1 MTSDG
6 GGRQRG
12 SARDESRDC
21 GAPGSGA
28 LAYTGGT
35 HSGVTPG
42 DCPRGA
48 YRRPVITLLV
58 TILGLLLL
66 LASVAA
72 CDSGDE
78 EDTGG
83 GTTSTTGNGAA
94 KSGDVEG
101 GVGEALKV
109 GRAVITV
116 RALEATF
123 QPAVPEQRLSEEIPA
138 ALGSGESFYQ
148 AYVRVENTGV
158 APIRVDAEDFACAVG
173 EAVVGVEPSRSG
185 PLSRSLLLNSSLDLV
200 LTFRAEASYEPVLIY
215 QPPWYDGVI
224 TIGSVAEETTT
235 TTR

>member
-1 MTSDG
+1 VVLNELIHTQSAHPG
-6 GGRQRG
+6 G
-12 SARDESRDC
+12 A
-21 GAPGSGA
+21 
-28 LAYTGGT
+28 
-35 HSGVTPG
+35 PG

-48 YRRPVITLLV
+48 HRRPVVTLLV
-58 TILGLLLL
+58 AILGLLLL

-72 CDSGDE
+72 CDSGGE
-78 EDTGG
+78 EGTGG
-83 GTTSTTGNGAA
+83 GTTSTTGNGAT

-101 GVGEALKV
+101 SVGEALKV
-109 GRAVITV
+109 GKAVITV

-138 ALGSGESFYQ
+138 APGSGESFYQ
-148 AYVRVENTGV
+148 AYVRVENTGI

-173 EAVVGVEPSRSG
+173 EAVVSVEPTRSG

-200 LTFRAEASYEPVLIY
+200 LTFKAQASYEPILIY

-224 TIGSVAEETTT
+224 TISPAAEETTT